1 VQTTPRDTAP
11 RESASGPAT
20 AEPGAMV
27 HVARQPILDAKGL
40 VFGYELLY
48 RATQTDTSC
57 TAEGDLAS
65 ARVLTDAVLEVGLD
79 TLTGGRPAFLNLTKP
94 LITSQVATLLPKTAA
109 VFELREDVEVD
120 DTVVE
125 ACRDLHARGYRLALD
140 DFVPGSA
147 AEQLMPYVSFVKID
161 VQLTDMPLVLEL
173 PRRYKSQ
180 RTTMVAEKVETREV
194 FEATKKAGYTL
205 FQGYYFR
212 RPVIQ
217 TGKAMPANHATY
229 MRLLAELNR
238 EDLTILELE
247 ALIKQDAALS
257 LKVLRCVNSAA
268 LPLRREV
275 RSIHDAVVLL
285 GIKPIRQWA
294 SVWCLAS
301 VNTGGSPELATLALL
316 RARSCELVAGDLKA
330 LDTSEL
336 FLVGLCSLLDAMLGR
351 SMEEALEHL
360 PLSPAAKQTLL
371 GAPSPMR
378 SVLDSIL
385 AQENGDWADVDLSA
399 ADAGVTPASL
409 SNAYIGA
416 LRWARALTRTEGR

>member
-1 VQTTPRDTAP
+1 MGPRTVPRRRLEPAVQTTPRDPAP

-20 AEPGAMV
+20 AELGAMV
-27 HVARQPILDAKGL
+27 HVARQPILDVKGQ

-94 LITSQVATLLPKTAA
+94 LITSKVATLLPKTAA

-120 DTVVE
+120 DTVIE

-140 DFVPGSA
+140 DFVAGSA
-147 AEQLMPYVSFVKID
+147 AEQLLPYVSFVKID

-180 RTTMVAEKVETREV
+180 RVTMVAEKVETREV

-257 LKVLRCVNSAA
+257 LGPESFPATPAGSWTEVELYTSDQRLFARPSKGDGGLRATLRGPDETRTAVLSEPVAFFIPEHVEDPSRRAQGEELWVEVT
-268 LPLRREV
+268 LPRAGAPRPI
-275 RSIHDAVVLL
+275 RL
-285 GIKPIRQWA
+285 GIRR
-294 SVWCLAS
+294 
-301 VNTGGSPELATLALL
+301 NGELTPLAL
-316 RARSCELVAGDLKA
+316 R
-330 LDTSEL
+330 
-336 FLVGLCSLLDAMLGR
+336 
-351 SMEEALEHL
+351 
-360 PLSPAAKQTLL
+360 
-371 GAPSPMR
+371 
-378 SVLDSIL
+378 
-385 AQENGDWADVDLSA
+385 
-399 ADAGVTPASL
+399 
-409 SNAYIGA
+409 
-416 LRWARALTRTEGR
+416 

>member
-1 VQTTPRDTAP
+1 
-11 RESASGPAT
+11 
-20 AEPGAMV
+20 MV
-27 HVARQPILDAKGL
+27 HVARQPILDAHNR

-94 LITSQVATLLPKTAA
+94 LITSQVATLLPPKAA

-120 DTVVE
+120 DTVVD
-125 ACRDLHARGYRLALD
+125 ACRKLHARGYRLALD
-140 DFVPGSA
+140 DFVVGSP
-147 AEQLMPYVSFVKID
+147 AEQLLPYVSFMKID

-173 PRRYKSQ
+173 PQRYKSH
-180 RTTMVAEKVETREV
+180 RVTMVAEKVETREV

-217 TGKAMPANHATY
+217 TGKALPANHAVY
-229 MRLLAELNR
+229 MQLLAELNR

-285 GIKPIRQWA
+285 GIQPIKQWA
-294 SVWCLAS
+294 SVWCLAG
-301 VNTGGSPELATLALL
+301 VNKGGSPELATLALL
-316 RARSCELVAGDLKA
+316 RARSCELVANDLKTV
-330 LDTSEL
+330 DNSEL
-336 FLVGLCSLLDAMLGR
+336 FLVGLCSLLDAMLGCP
-351 SMEEALEHL
+351 MEQALEHL
-360 PLSPAAKQTLL
+360 PLSPSAKETLL

-385 AQENGDWADVDLSA
+385 ALEIGDWADVDLSA
-399 ADAGVTPASL
+399 ADAGVSPATL

-416 LRWARALTRTEGR
+416 LRWARALTRAEGR

>member
-1 VQTTPRDTAP
+1 MLTMPRDTAP
-11 RESASGPAT
+11 RESVSGPAT
-20 AEPGAMV
+20 AEPRATV
-27 HVARQPILDAKGL
+27 HVARQPILDAKGQ

-48 RATQTDTSC
+48 RATQTATSC
-57 TAEGDLAS
+57 TEEGDLAS

-79 TLTGGRPAFLNLTKP
+79 TLSDGRPAFLNLTKP
-94 LITSQVATLLPKTAA
+94 LITSKVATLLPPAAA

-161 VQLTDMPLVLEL
+161 VQLTEMPLVLEL
-173 PRRYKSQ
+173 PVRYKPH
-180 RTTMVAEKVETREV
+180 RVTMVAEKVETREV
-194 FEATKKAGYTL
+194 FEATRKAGYTL

-217 TGKAMPANHATY
+217 TGTTLPAKHAIY
-229 MRLLAELNR
+229 MRLLSELNR
-238 EDLTILELE
+238 PDLTVRELE

-294 SVWCLAS
+294 SVWCLAG

-316 RARSCELVAGDLKA
+316 RARSCELVASDLNA
-330 LDTSEL
+330 DTSEL

-351 SMEEALEHL
+351 PMQEALEHL

-371 GAPSPMR
+371 GSPSPMR

-385 AQENGDWADVDLSA
+385 AQEIGDWADVDLSA
-399 ADAGVTPASL
+399 ADAGVSPASL

-416 LRWARALTRTEGR
+416 LRWARALTRTDGR

>member
-1 VQTTPRDTAP
+1 MLTMPRDTAP
-11 RESASGPAT
+11 RESIPGPAQ
-20 AEPGAMV
+20 AETRAMV
-27 HVARQPILDAKGL
+27 HVARQAILDAHGH

-48 RATQTDTSC
+48 RATQTATSC
-57 TAEGDLAS
+57 TEEGDLAS

-79 TLTGGRPAFLNLTKP
+79 TLTDGRPAFLNLTKP
-94 LITSQVATLLPKTAA
+94 LITSQVATLLPHAAA
-109 VFELREDVEVD
+109 VYELREDVEVD
-120 DTVVE
+120 DTVID

-140 DFVPGSA
+140 DFVAGSA
-147 AEQLMPYVSFVKID
+147 AEQLMPFVSFVKID

-173 PRRYKSQ
+173 PRRYKPY
-180 RTTMVAEKVETREV
+180 RVKMVAEKVETREV

-217 TGKAMPANHATY
+217 TGKALPAHHATY

-238 EDLTILELE
+238 EDLTVLELE

-294 SVWCLAS
+294 SVWCLAG
-301 VNTGGSPELATLALL
+301 VNTVGSPELATLALL
-316 RARSCELVAGDLKA
+316 RARSCELVAGDQSA
-330 LDTSEL
+330 VDTSEL
-336 FLVGLCSLLDAMLGR
+336 FLVGLCSLLDTMLGR
-351 SMEEALEHL
+351 PMEEALDQL

-371 GAPSPMR
+371 GRPSAMR
-378 SVLDSIL
+378 SILDSIL
-385 AQENGDWADVDLSA
+385 AQEVGDWADVDLSA
-399 ADAGVTPASL
+399 ANAGVTPAAL

-416 LRWARALTRTEGR
+416 LRWARALTRPRGR

>member
-1 VQTTPRDTAP
+1 
-11 RESASGPAT
+11 
-20 AEPGAMV
+20 M
-27 HVARQPILDAKGL
+27 
-40 VFGYELLY
+40 
-48 RATQTDTSC
+48 
-57 TAEGDLAS
+57 
-65 ARVLTDAVLEVGLD
+65 
-79 TLTGGRPAFLNLTKP
+79 
-94 LITSQVATLLPKTAA
+94 
-109 VFELREDVEVD
+109 
-120 DTVVE
+120 VE

-140 DFVPGSA
+140 DFVVGSA
-147 AEQLMPYVSFVKID
+147 AEQLMPFVSFVKID
-161 VQLTDMPLVLEL
+161 VQLTDMSLVLEL
-173 PRRYKSQ
+173 PRRYKPQ
-180 RTTMVAEKVETREV
+180 RVTMVAEKVETREV
-194 FEATKKAGYTL
+194 FEATQQAGYTL

-217 TGKAMPANHATY
+217 TGTALPANHATY

-238 EDLTILELE
+238 EHLTVLELE

-285 GIKPIRQWA
+285 GIGPIRQWA
-294 SVWCLAS
+294 SVWCA
-301 VNTGGSPELATLALL
+301 GERQHRRQPG
-316 RARSCELVAGDLKA
+316 AGDAGAAARAVVRAAWPAISKA
-330 LDTSEL
+330 VDNAEL

-351 SMEEALEHL
+351 PMDEALEHL

-378 SVLDSIL
+378 VGPRRDSG
-385 AQENGDWADVDLSA
+385 AGAAATGPTWTLSA

>member
-1 VQTTPRDTAP
+1 
-11 RESASGPAT
+11 
-20 AEPGAMV
+20 MV
-27 HVARQPILDAKGL
+27 HVARQPILDAHNK

-79 TLTGGRPAFLNLTKP
+79 TLTAGRPAFLNLTKP
-94 LITSQVATLLPKTAA
+94 LITSQVATLLPPKAA

-125 ACRDLHARGYRLALD
+125 ACRTLHARGYRMALD
-140 DFVPGSA
+140 DFVVGSP
-147 AEQLMPYVSFVKID
+147 AERLLPYVSFMKID
-161 VQLTDMPLVLEL
+161 VQLTEMPLVLEL
-173 PRRYKSQ
+173 PKRYKSS
-180 RTTMVAEKVETREV
+180 RLTMVAEKVETREV

-217 TGKAMPANHATY
+217 TGKALPANHAVY

-238 EDLTILELE
+238 ENLTILELE

-285 GIKPIRQWA
+285 GIQPIKQWA
-294 SVWCLAS
+294 SVWCLAG
-301 VNTGGSPELATLALL
+301 VNKGGSPELATLALL
-316 RARSCELVAGDLKA
+316 RARSCELVACDLKGV
-330 LDTSEL
+330 DTSEI
-336 FLVGLCSLLDAMLGR
+336 FLVGLCSLLDSMLGCP
-351 SMEEALEHL
+351 MEEALEHL

-371 GAPSPMR
+371 GASSPMR

-385 AQENGDWADVDLSA
+385 AQEIGDWADVDLTA
-399 ADAGVTPASL
+399 ADAGLSATTL

-416 LRWARALTRTEGR
+416 LRWARALTRTQQGA